1 MRDSVLWRKQSHIVM
16 LLAQRLNIS
25 AEDALDIFYS
35 TNTYKLLSSKESGL
49 HLMSD
54 LYIVEDIMSEIKS
67 L

>member
-35 TNTYKLLSSKESGL
+35 TNTYKLLSSKVSGL

-54 LYIVEDIMSEIKS
+54 LYIVEDIMSEIKNQ
-67 L
+67 

>member
-35 TNTYKLLSSKESGL
+35 TNTDKLLSSRDSGL

-54 LYIVEDIMSEIKS
+54 LYIVEDIMSEIQNQ
-67 L
+67 